1 MADKKTGFTADERR
15 AMRERAKE
23 LKNKDDKIAAAADVM
38 LKIGQMDA
46 SDKEMAS
53 TVHELVKT
61 HAPDLD
67 AKTWYGMPAW
77 GRDGKTILF
86 FQSAGKFKVRF
97 ATLGFSEHATLDDGE
112 MWPTSYALNKID
124 KTAQAHIVELI
135 KRATGRL

>member
-1 MADKKTGFTADERR
+1 M
-15 AMRERAKE
+15 
-23 LKNKDDKIAAAADVM
+23 
-38 LKIGQMDA
+38 
-46 SDKEMAS
+46 
-53 TVHELVKT
+53 KT

-124 KTAQAHIVELI
+124 KLAQARIIELI
-135 KRATGRL
+135 KRATGQL

>member
-1 MADKKTGFTADERR
+1 MTDNTTAFTADERK

-46 SDKEMAS
+46 SDKAMAIKI
-53 TVHELVKT
+53 HELVRA

-112 MWPTSYALNKID
+112 MWPTSYALKKID
-124 KTAQAHIVELI
+124 KMAQARIVELI

>member
-1 MADKKTGFTADERR
+1 MTDNTTGFTADERK

-23 LKNKDDKIAAAADVM
+23 LKNKDDKIAAEAGVM

-46 SDKEMAS
+46 SDKAMAL
-53 TVHELVKT
+53 TIHELVKT

-97 ATLGFSEHATLDDGE
+97 ATLGFSEHAALDEGE

-124 KTAQAHIVELI
+124 KMAEALIAELI

>member
-1 MADKKTGFTADERR
+1 MTQTTGFTADERK

-23 LKNKDDKIAAAADVM
+23 LKNKDDKIAAEADVM
-38 LKIGQMDA
+38 AKIGQMDA
-46 SDKEMAS
+46 SDKAMAL

-77 GRDGKTILF
+77 GHNGKTILF

-124 KTAQAHIVELI
+124 KMAEAHIIELI
-135 KRATGRL
+135 KRATRQL

>member
-1 MADKKTGFTADERR
+1 MTDNMTAFTADERK

-23 LKNKDDKIAAAADVM
+23 LKSKGDKIAAEADVM

-46 SDKEMAS
+46 SDKEMAL

-67 AKTWYGMPAW
+67 AKTWYGMPSW
-77 GRDGKTILF
+77 GHNGKTILF

-97 ATLGFSEHATLDDGE
+97 ATLGFSEHATLDDGQ
-112 MWPTSYALNKID
+112 MWPTSYALKKID
-124 KTAQAHIVELI
+124 KMAQARIVELI
-135 KRATGRL
+135 KRATR

>member
-38 LKIGQMDA
+38 IKIGQMDA

-53 TVHELVKT
+53 TVHQLVKT

-124 KTAQAHIVELI
+124 KTAQAQIIELI
-135 KRATGRL
+135 KRATGQL

>member
-1 MADKKTGFTADERR
+1 MADSKTGFTADERK

-23 LKNKDDKIAAAADVM
+23 LKNNDDKIAAAADVM
-38 LKIGQMDA
+38 IKIGQMDA
-46 SDKEMAS
+46 SDKAKAL

-112 MWPTSYALNKID
+112 MWPTSFALNKID

>member
-1 MADKKTGFTADERR
+1 MTQTTGFTADERK

-23 LKNKDDKIAAAADVM
+23 LKNKDDKIAAEADVM
-38 LKIGQMDA
+38 AKIGQMDA
-46 SDKEMAS
+46 SDKAMAL

-61 HAPDLD
+61 HAPNLD

-77 GRDGKTILF
+77 GHNGKTILF

-97 ATLGFSEHATLDDGE
+97 ATLGFSEHATLDEGE

-124 KTAQAHIVELI
+124 KMAEAHIIELI
-135 KRATGRL
+135 KRATRQL

>member
-1 MADKKTGFTADERR
+1 MADSKTGFTADERK

-23 LKNKDDKIAAAADVM
+23 LKNNDDKIAAAADVM

-46 SDKEMAS
+46 SDKAMAL

-67 AKTWYGMPAW
+67 AKTWCGMPAW

-124 KTAQAHIVELI
+124 KTAQAQIVELI

>member
-1 MADKKTGFTADERR
+1 MTDNKTAFTADERK

-46 SDKEMAS
+46 SDKAMAIKI
-53 TVHELVKT
+53 HELVRA

-124 KTAQAHIVELI
+124 KMAETRIIELI
-135 KRATGRL
+135 KRATR

>member
-124 KTAQAHIVELI
+124 KTAQAQIVELI
-135 KRATGRL
+135 KRATGQL

>member
-1 MADKKTGFTADERR
+1 MADKMTGFTADERR

-38 LKIGQMDA
+38 AKIGQMDA
-46 SDKEMAS
+46 SDKAMAL
-53 TVHELVKT
+53 TIHELVKT

-97 ATLGFSEHATLDDGE
+97 ATLGFSEHATLDEGE

-124 KTAQAHIVELI
+124 KTAQAQIVELI

>member
-1 MADKKTGFTADERR
+1 MADSKTGFTADERK

-23 LKNKDDKIAAAADVM
+23 LKNKDDKTAAAADVM
-38 LKIGQMDA
+38 AKIGQMDA
-46 SDKEMAS
+46 IDKAMAL
-53 TVHELVKT
+53 TIHELVKT

-97 ATLGFSEHATLDDGE
+97 STLGFSEHATLDDGE
-112 MWPTSYALNKID
+112 MWPTSYALNNID
-124 KTAQAHIVELI
+124 KTAQAQIVELI

>member
-124 KTAQAHIVELI
+124 KLAQARIIELI
-135 KRATGRL
+135 KRATGQL

>member
-1 MADKKTGFTADERR
+1 MADSKTGFTADERK

-23 LKNKDDKIAAAADVM
+23 LKNKDDKTAAAADVM
-38 LKIGQMDA
+38 AKIGQMDD
-46 SDKEMAS
+46 SDKAMAL

-124 KTAQAHIVELI
+124 KTAQAQIVELI

>member
-1 MADKKTGFTADERR
+1 MSDNMTAFTADERK

-23 LKNKDDKIAAAADVM
+23 LKSKDDKIAAEADVM

-53 TVHELVKT
+53 TVHALVKT

-67 AKTWYGMPAW
+67 AKTWYGMPSW
-77 GRDGKTILF
+77 GHNGKTILF

-112 MWPTSYALNKID
+112 MWPTSYALKKID
-124 KTAQAHIVELI
+124 KMAQARIVELI

>member
-1 MADKKTGFTADERR
+1 MTDNMTAFTADERK

-23 LKNKDDKIAAAADVM
+23 LKNKGDKIAAEADVM

-112 MWPTSYALNKID
+112 MWPTSYALKKID
-124 KTAQAHIVELI
+124 KMAQARIVELI

>member
-1 MADKKTGFTADERR
+1 MADSKTGFTADERK

-23 LKNKDDKIAAAADVM
+23 LKNNDDKIAAAADVM
-38 LKIGQMDA
+38 AKIGQMDA
-46 SDKEMAS
+46 SDKAMAL

-112 MWPTSYALNKID
+112 MWPTSFALNKID

>member
-1 MADKKTGFTADERR
+1 MTQTTGFTADERK

-23 LKNKDDKIAAAADVM
+23 LKNKDDKIAAQADVM
-38 LKIGQMDA
+38 AKIGQMDA
-46 SDKEMAS
+46 SDKAMAL

-77 GRDGKTILF
+77 GHNGKTILF

-97 ATLGFSEHATLDDGE
+97 ATLGFSEHATLDEGE

-124 KTAQAHIVELI
+124 KMAEAHIIELI
-135 KRATGRL
+135 KRATRQL

>member
-1 MADKKTGFTADERR
+1 MADSKTGFTADERK

-38 LKIGQMDA
+38 AKIGQMDD
-46 SDKEMAS
+46 SDKAMAL

-124 KTAQAHIVELI
+124 EIAQARIVELI
-135 KRATGRL
+135 KRATRQL

>member
-1 MADKKTGFTADERR
+1 MTQTTGFTADERK

-23 LKNKDDKIAAAADVM
+23 LKNKDDKIAAQADVM
-38 LKIGQMDA
+38 AKIGQMDA
-46 SDKEMAS
+46 SDKAMAL

-61 HAPDLD
+61 HAPNLD

-77 GRDGKTILF
+77 GHNGKTILF

-97 ATLGFSEHATLDDGE
+97 ATLGFSEHATLDEGE

-124 KTAQAHIVELI
+124 KMAEAHIIELI
-135 KRATGRL
+135 KRATRQL

>member
-1 MADKKTGFTADERR
+1 MADSKTGFTADERK

-38 LKIGQMDA
+38 LKIGQMNA
-46 SDKEMAS
+46 SDKAMAL

-112 MWPTSYALNKID
+112 MWPTSYALKKID
-124 KTAQAHIVELI
+124 KMAQARIVELI

>member
-1 MADKKTGFTADERR
+1 MTDNMTAFTADERK

-23 LKNKDDKIAAAADVM
+23 LKNKGDKIAAEADVM

-53 TVHELVKT
+53 TVHQLVKT

-112 MWPTSYALNKID
+112 MWPTSYALKKID
-124 KTAQAHIVELI
+124 KMAQARIVELI

>member
-1 MADKKTGFTADERR
+1 MTDNTTAFTADERK

-23 LKNKDDKIAAAADVM
+23 LKNKDDKIAAEANVM
-38 LKIGQMDA
+38 LKIEQMD
-46 SDKEMAS
+46 SGDKAMALR
-53 TVHELVKT
+53 VHELVKT

-77 GRDGKTILF
+77 GHNGKTILF

-97 ATLGFSEHATLDDGE
+97 ATLGFSEHATLDEGE
-112 MWPTSYALNKID
+112 MWPTSYALNKVD
-124 KTAQAHIVELI
+124 KMAETLITELI

>member
-1 MADKKTGFTADERR
+1 MADSKTGFTADERK

-38 LKIGQMDA
+38 LKIGQMNA
-46 SDKEMAS
+46 SDKAMAL

-77 GRDGKTILF
+77 GHNGKTILF

-112 MWPTSYALNKID
+112 MWPTSYALKKID
-124 KTAQAHIVELI
+124 KTAQAQIVELI

>member
-1 MADKKTGFTADERR
+1 MTQTTGFTADERK

-23 LKNKDDKIAAAADVM
+23 LKNKDDKIAAEADVM
-38 LKIGQMDA
+38 AKIGQMDA
-46 SDKEMAS
+46 SDKAMAL

-67 AKTWYGMPAW
+67 AKTWYGMPSW
-77 GRDGKTILF
+77 GHNGKTILF

-124 KTAQAHIVELI
+124 KMAEAHIIELI
-135 KRATGRL
+135 KRATRQL

>member
-1 MADKKTGFTADERR
+1 MTDNMTAFTADERK

-23 LKNKDDKIAAAADVM
+23 LKNRGDKIAAEADVM

-46 SDKEMAS
+46 SDKEMAL

-67 AKTWYGMPAW
+67 AKTWYGMPSW
-77 GRDGKTILF
+77 GHNGKTILF

-112 MWPTSYALNKID
+112 MWPTSYALKKID
-124 KTAQAHIVELI
+124 KMDQARIVELI

>member
-1 MADKKTGFTADERR
+1 MADSKTGFTADERK

-23 LKNKDDKIAAAADVM
+23 LNNNDDKIAAAADVM

-46 SDKEMAS
+46 SDKAMAL

-112 MWPTSYALNKID
+112 MWPTSFALNKID

>member
-1 MADKKTGFTADERR
+1 MADSKTGFTADERK

-38 LKIGQMDA
+38 AKIGQMDD
-46 SDKEMAS
+46 SDKAMAL

-67 AKTWYGMPAW
+67 AKTWYGMPSW
-77 GRDGKTILF
+77 GHNGKTILF

-112 MWPTSYALNKID
+112 MWPTSFALNKID

>member
-1 MADKKTGFTADERR
+1 MTDNMTAFTADERK

-23 LKNKDDKIAAAADVM
+23 LKNKGDKIAAEADVM

-46 SDKEMAS
+46 SDKEMAL

-67 AKTWYGMPAW
+67 AKTWYGMPSW
-77 GRDGKTILF
+77 GHNGKTILF

-112 MWPTSYALNKID
+112 MWPTSYALKKID
-124 KTAQAHIVELI
+124 KMAQARIVELI
-135 KRATGRL
+135 KRATGQL